1 MYSRWWHMIVR
12 YGPGLQLGSWHTNG
26 AFSSSVVSL
35 LVPGLQLMCTAAHV
49 ILSGSSFHL
58 LN

>member
-1 MYSRWWHMIVR
+1 MIVR

-35 LVPGLQLMCTAAHV
+35 LVQGLQLMCTAAHA